1 MKHLEQ
7 TCTADLYGSKRTN
20 RLEPQPQPQPRQPTT
35 NPWLPHL
42 QPRPDPQPTAP
53 PARPETPSS
62 APLTPQPGVPVPDA
76 ADQLPRRQL
85 AREEL
90 LTPIWWIGAHGG
102 AGETTLERLLLGS
115 RAANH
120 AWPVSPDLER
130 PARTMLVARTSY
142 TGLLAAQRALQDWG
156 SGSVPA
162 QLDGLVLI
170 ADAPGKLPKELR
182 ALVGL
187 ITSIAPGS
195 TWELPWQAEW
205 RLGPPTLERASRQ
218 TQQLLHH
225 LNHHKEA

>member
-1 MKHLEQ
+1 M
-7 TCTADLYGSKRTN
+7 DLLGHNLIESLYETKGPDRP
-20 RLEPQPQPQPRQPTT
+20 EDQPSARPATS

-42 QPRPDPQPTAP
+42 QPRPQPPPAPSQAGAP
-53 PARPETPSS
+53 PPT
-62 APLTPQPGVPVPDA
+62 PLTPQPGVPVPDA
-76 ADQLPRRQL
+76 ADQLPRRRLTRQD
-85 AREEL
+85 L
-90 LTPIWWIGAHGG
+90 LTPIWWVGAHGG
-102 AGETTLERLLLGS
+102 AGETTLERLMLGS
-115 RAANH
+115 RAAHH
-120 AWPVSPDLER
+120 AWPVSPDPER

-162 QLDGLVLI
+162 ELDGLVLI

-182 ALVGL
+182 ALVDL

-195 TWELPWQAEW
+195 TWELPWQTEW
-205 RLGPPTLERASRQ
+205 RLGHPTLERASRQ

>member
-1 MKHLEQ
+1 MDHLEQ
-7 TCTADLYGSKRTN
+7 TCTEDLYGSKRPN
-20 RLEPQPQPQPRQPTT
+20 CLERQPRARPTT

-53 PARPETPSS
+53 PAQPETLSS
-62 APLTPQPGVPVPDA
+62 ALLTPQPGVPAPDP
-76 ADQLPRRQL
+76 ADQLPRRQM

-90 LTPIWWIGAHGG
+90 LISLWWVGAHGG
-102 AGETTLERLLLGS
+102 AGETTLEQLVLGS
-115 RAANH
+115 RAAKH
-120 AWPVSPDLER
+120 AWPISPNPDRL
-130 PARTMLVARTSY
+130 AHTMLVARTSY
-142 TGLLAAQRALQDWG
+142 AGLLAAQRALQDWG

-162 QLDGLVLI
+162 ELDGLVLI

-195 TWELPWQAEW
+195 IWELPWQAEW
-205 RLGPPTLERASRQ
+205 RLGHPTLEHASRQ

>member
-1 MKHLEQ
+1 MGHFEQ
-7 TCTADLYGSKRTN
+7 NCSEHSYGANLPN
-20 RLEPQPQPQPRQPTT
+20 RSEQRPRAHRAAP
-35 NPWLPHL
+35 NPWLAHL
-42 QPRPDPQPTAP
+42 QPRPDPQPAASPRQIEAP
-53 PARPETPSS
+53 PLT
-62 APLTPQPGVPVPDA
+62 PLTPQPGVTPPHP

-85 AREEL
+85 TREEL
-90 LTPIWWIGAHGG
+90 LTLIWWVGAHGG
-102 AGETTLERLLLGS
+102 AGETTLEQLLLGS

-120 AWPVSPDLER
+120 AWPVSPDPER
-130 PARTMLVARTSY
+130 PAHTMLVARTSY
-142 TGLLAAQRALQDWG
+142 TGLLAAQHALQDWG

-162 QLDGLVLI
+162 ELDGLVLI

-187 ITSIAPGS
+187 ITSIAPGG

-205 RLGPPTLERASRQ
+205 RLGRPTLEHASRQ

>member
-1 MKHLEQ
+1 MDHFEQ
-7 TCTADLYGSKRTN
+7 ICLSNSYGAN
-20 RLEPQPQPQPRQPTT
+20 RLNRSEQRSPARESAA

-42 QPRPDPQPTAP
+42 QPRPDPQAA
-53 PARPETPSS
+53 ARPRRTETPPLT
-62 APLTPQPGVPVPDA
+62 PLTPQPGVPPPDP
-76 ADQLPRRQL
+76 ADQLPRRPL
-85 AREEL
+85 PREEL
-90 LTPIWWIGAHGG
+90 LTLVWWVGAHGG

-120 AWPVSPDLER
+120 AWPVSPDPER
-130 PARTMLVARTSY
+130 PAHTMLVARTSY
-142 TGLLAAQRALQDWG
+142 AGLLAAQRALQDWG

-162 QLDGLVLI
+162 ELDGLVLI

-195 TWELPWQAEW
+195 IWELPWQAEW
-205 RLGPPTLERASRQ
+205 RLGHPTLEHASRQ